1 MNSTNK
7 QTKTRLEFNFE
18 LMRASKRI
26 QWDLNKRYTV
36 IDNFETMN
44 LI

>member
-1 MNSTNK
+1 MNSTHK
-7 QTKTRLEFNFE
+7 QAKTRLEFNFE

-26 QWDLNKRYTV
+26 QWNLNKRYTA

>member
-1 MNSTNK
+1 MKSINK
-7 QTKTRLEFNFE
+7 QDKTRLEFNFE

-26 QWDLNKRYTV
+26 QWNSNKRYTA